1 MCFEDLNPM
10 PHQVSSLCLGLW
22 NSYPR
27 DNRSLNIRLV
37 VEEIIDK
44 SSPWG
49 YFDGSAIGVPHICSA
64 GGLLYISDEHC
75 FTFSTGLGFG
85 TNNFAELIA
94 LNLLFTLALKY
105 EIHTL

>member
-22 NSYPR
+22 NSYPQ

-49 YFDGSAIGVPHICSA
+49 YFDGSAVGVPHICGA
-64 GGLLYISDEHC
+64 GGLLYISNEHC
-75 FTFSTGLGFG
+75 FTF
-85 TNNFAELIA
+85 
-94 LNLLFTLALKY
+94 
-105 EIHTL
+105 